1 MLFYVIAFFLWG
13 GGGGGVSPE
22 RDNYGRCGGFDLRD
36 LIRDDWWGKRDCLA
50 GSRVSL
56 TQPPVGR
63 VHQQFNRKNLITIKK
78 NQIWKD
84 MHG

>member
-36 LIRDDWWGKRDCLA
+36 LIRDDW
-50 GSRVSL
+50 
-56 TQPPVGR
+56 
-63 VHQQFNRKNLITIKK
+63 
-78 NQIWKD
+78 
-84 MHG
+84 